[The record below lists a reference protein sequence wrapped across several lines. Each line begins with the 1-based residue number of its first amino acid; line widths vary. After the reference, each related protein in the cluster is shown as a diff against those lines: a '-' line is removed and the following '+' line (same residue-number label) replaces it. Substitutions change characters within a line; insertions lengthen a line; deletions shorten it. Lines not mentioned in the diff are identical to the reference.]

1 MRRRLRIASYAIESD
16 SQISYSGAASL
27 NAGRTGPPLQFKTEG
42 VMKIFLKFALI
53 AVLALCSAAA
63 FAGEKQSI
71 NINIHE
77 DATIAGVKIPAG
89 EYKMLI
95 DREGLAVKFVLM
107 SGGRKVVETNAR
119 FVELASFSAPNA
131 VVVGAHANV
140 TEIQISK
147 LKGSVVFEQ
156 NAGTTLAA
164 GGK

>member
-42 VMKIFLKFALI
+42 VMKIFTRFTLI
-53 AVLALCSAAA
+53 AVLALCSGAA

-95 DREGLAVKFVLM
+95 DR
-107 SGGRKVVETNAR
+107 
-119 FVELASFSAPNA
+119 
-131 VVVGAHANV
+131 
-140 TEIQISK
+140 
-147 LKGSVVFEQ
+147 
-156 NAGTTLAA
+156 
-164 GGK
+164 